1 VENLQ
6 HCCTTN
12 ITFTT
17 ASEDVLKHGVDTSA
31 MKSRNKELA
40 WEIRKTHKEFYLG
53 NLKGEDRAGELSV
66 DRKIM

>member
-17 ASEDVLKHGVDTSA
+17 GSEDVLKHGVDNQGTRSSLGRYV
-31 MKSRNKELA
+31 KRTKNST
-40 WEIRKTHKEFYLG
+40 WETWREKT
-53 NLKGEDRAGELSV
+53 
-66 DRKIM
+66 